1 MTRTLFLLI
10 GCMLF
15 NGCFPNADLH
25 VHEQPV
31 RELDPVTYNRRG
43 AYWLMKG
50 APDRAIV
57 DFKNAIEINPHNGDA
72 YYNLGLAWL
81 MKDNPDR
88 AIIDFNSALKLNPH
102 KADAYNNR
110 GATWHKKGDFD
121 KAIADYNLALKLN
134 PLDAIAYS
142 NRGTTW
148 LEKGAFNKAIAD
160 YNNALELNPNNANA
174 YYNRGNAWKKK
185 GDYDQ
190 AIADYVKTIKINPRN
205 HNALNNFA
213 WLLATCSDTSYRDG
227 TKAVEL
233 AQKALAIRPKDNY
246 LDTLAAAYAEVGKFE
261 DAIRTQERVIA
272 QLKKEGM
279 KKDLIDEFKGRLNS
293 YEEHKPWREK

>member
-10 GCMLF
+10 GWMLF
-15 NGCFPNADLH
+15 NGCYSTADLH

-57 DFKNAIEINPHNGDA
+57 DF
-72 YYNLGLAWL
+72 
-81 MKDNPDR
+81 
-88 AIIDFNSALKLNPH
+88 NSALKLNPH
-102 KADAYNNR
+102 KAHAYNNR
-110 GATWHKKGDFD
+110 GATWHKKGAFD

-134 PLDAIAYS
+134 PPDAIAYS

-148 LEKGAFNKAIAD
+148 LETGTFTKAIAD
-160 YNNALELNPNNANA
+160 YHNALELKPNNANA
-174 YYNRGNAWKKK
+174 YYNRENSWRKK

-190 AIADYVKTIKINPRN
+190 AIADYDKTIKKNPRN

-213 WLLATCSDTSYRDG
+213 WLLATCFDASYRDG
-227 TKAVEL
+227 AKAVGL

-246 LDTLAAAYAEVGKFE
+246 LDTLAAAYAEVAKFE
-261 DAIRTQERVIA
+261 DAIKTQEHEIR
-272 QLKKEGM
+272 KE
-279 KKDLIDEFKGRLNS
+279 L
-293 YEEHKPWREK
+293 